1 MVSGCCHRW
10 ECYVR
15 PASLGRSGSPTGTG
29 RVAGMRTHDYLKARL
44 RYVRQDFD
52 AVLEQLTDADLPWHP
67 ADDMPS
73 IAGLLIEIANKEK
86 ELIAWLQSGEWPDD
100 DPDAFDEAATL
111 AEMRSVLEALR
122 EQTLRYIDS
131 FDEAGLEEIVPCPE
145 QWWEALRLEA
155 CPRSE
160 ILRNVA
166 MHEWY
171 HTGQLIVYQSMRG
184 GS

>member
-1 MVSGCCHRW
+1 
-10 ECYVR
+10 
-15 PASLGRSGSPTGTG
+15 
-29 RVAGMRTHDYLKARL
+29 MRTHDYLKGGR

-52 AVLEQLTDADLPWHP
+52 EVLEKLTDADLPWRP
-67 ADDMPS
+67 TENLPS
-73 IAGLLIEIANKEK
+73 IASLLIEITNKEK

-100 DPDAFDEAATL
+100 DPDAFDERATL
-111 AEMRSVLEALR
+111 AEMRLVLATLR
-122 EQTLRYIDS
+122 KETLRYIDS

-160 ILRNVA
+160 ILRNIA
-166 MHEWY
+166 AHEWY

-184 GS
+184 SNPDKLT